1 MKIYKNKQFLIFD
14 LGNGKTVQ
22 YDFATKKAIGK
33 SGKPVKDLK
42 SQLRGLTIDEL
53 CDCCE
58 DKQYGEFLKFVR
70 NAVNRD
76 GYGVSN
82 IGTILSRVPQ
92 FSNFEQLFSAGIHRV
107 NANFRCHIRDVPP
120 GLMKLC
126 RNRDLLLSNELLRCY
141 QENPNAYILAY
152 NLEYVSLTDSDLYKI
167 LTHTTYMDHE
177 HIGRFN
183 RLIQEYGYTAKSLLL
198 YIDRLK
204 TYEAI
209 EDPYFLLR
217 ELEDYCS
224 MMRKI
229 SPKFDRYPRNFL
241 TTHRIAARNYNRLKK
256 SFEEEDFKKRINKD
270 MELTCGDYKFYY
282 PNCTQDIKDEAVQM
296 NNCVASYIQRVING
310 ECHIL
315 FLRRRD
321 DPEQSVVTIEVKNDR
336 IVQAL
341 QRFNAPVDK
350 EQQQAVNRW
359 NDWWANKIQNKN
371 ESEEMNYAG

>member
-1 MKIYKNKQFLIFD
+1 M
-14 LGNGKTVQ
+14 
-22 YDFATKKAIGK
+22 
-33 SGKPVKDLK
+33 S
-42 SQLRGLTIDEL
+42 
-53 CDCCE
+53 
-58 DKQYGEFLKFVR
+58 
-70 NAVNRD
+70 
-76 GYGVSN
+76 
-82 IGTILSRVPQ
+82 
-92 FSNFEQLFSAGIHRV
+92 
-107 NANFRCHIRDVPP
+107 PP

-141 QENPNAYILAY
+141 RENPNAYILAY

-167 LTHTTYMDHE
+167 LTRTTYMDYE
-177 HIGRFN
+177 HIGWFN
-183 RLIQEYGYTAKSLLL
+183 RFIQEYGYTAKSLLL

-209 EDPYFLLR
+209 EDPCFLLR

-282 PNCTQDIKDEAVQM
+282 PNCIQDIKDEAVQM

-321 DPEQSVVTIEVKNDR
+321 APEQSVVTIEVKNDR